1 MHGHGARPAVP
12 RCNATRVGT
21 ARRAFAHPTS
31 PVQSTSPMPPIPGR
45 AFAVT
50 LGMVAFIGPLAIHL
64 YFPVI
69 PAVKAAFVLSEA
81 LAQLTFT
88 IAVFGMGAATLAY
101 GSLADRHGRRPV
113 LLSGLALFLV
123 GTDDLVRGLFVGV
136 EIGHLDVRA
145 GAH

>member
-1 MHGHGARPAVP
+1 
-12 RCNATRVGT
+12 
-21 ARRAFAHPTS
+21 
-31 PVQSTSPMPPIPGR
+31 MPPIPGR

-88 IAVFGMGAATLAY
+88 IAVFSMGAATLAY
-101 GSLADRHGRRPV
+101 GALGYPWISLRSIQATSSSPP
-113 LLSGLALFLV
+113 A
-123 GTDDLVRGLFVGV
+123 
-136 EIGHLDVRA
+136 RA
-145 GAH
+145 